1 MLKAGFKLATQLRP
15 SLTALHASPSQVTEC
30 RHAPHIPAVD
40 SELNDWVRN
49 VAECLQ
55 KIYGAC
61 IQPPQKKFVFLKIV
75 FYYLV
80 FRLIHLFLAQYINI
94 KQGILVYECTPGA
107 LGVQIGNLSRAAV
120 VAHLFNPTA
129 QEAESFA
136 L

>member
-1 MLKAGFKLATQLRP
+1 MRRISQP
-15 SLTALHASPSQVTEC
+15 SMTGLGMWLNAYKKYAMP
-30 RHAPHIPAVD
+30 AFNPH
-40 SELNDWVRN
+40 
-49 VAECLQ
+49 
-55 KIYGAC
+55 
-61 IQPPQKKFVFLKIV
+61 KKRFVFFKIV

-120 VAHLFNPTA
+120 VAHLFNPAA